1 MADHS
6 EQSEVKIVS
15 YNMHGYKQGS
25 VLLPTLCKDFKII
38 FLQEHWLLP
47 DDLDKIE
54 HLTNMDFV
62 CFSKSAMDSR
72 ICSGVL
78 AGRPYGGMSILVHKS
93 LSTCVKCIAKR
104 DRFIV
109 LSIGDVVYVNVYFP
123 VKKSDD
129 MYKNE
134 LICLLEDIAAT
145 VSQTGLDKV
154 VLGGDF
160 NFQCDE
166 LSTGF
171 SLLKKCLKD
180 LDLVCCAV
188 TN

>member
-78 AGRPYGGMSILVHKS
+78 AGRPYGGMSILVINH
-93 LSTCVKCIAKR
+93 CPR
-104 DRFIV
+104 V
-109 LSIGDVVYVNVYFP
+109 LS
-123 VKKSDD
+123 
-129 MYKNE
+129 
-134 LICLLEDIAAT
+134 A
-145 VSQTGLDKV
+145 
-154 VLGGDF
+154 
-160 NFQCDE
+160 
-166 LSTGF
+166 
-171 SLLKKCLKD
+171 
-180 LDLVCCAV
+180 
-188 TN
+188 